1 MLGLLGKTSVFAQQA
16 RKTRRAPMTV
26 EGLEGRELLA
36 ANFTL
41 ADTLNARDVINLYE
55 LNVVQSIETSRL
67 NETAQFQQV
76 IANGN
81 ARSVGL
87 YNAYLT
93 LVASEKTATPDQLP
107 AIRQAEK
114 NTLLSIQAVRGLM
127 RQATVVDS
135 VTQQTLQQ
143 NYNQVVATFNNT
155 QNNLSR
161 GNNPFLTV
169 PHAENALAALGRAAA
184 QHAAS
189 AEAKLATINNQILGP
204 LFIGVPA
211 QA

>member
-1 MLGLLGKTSVFAQQA
+1 
-16 RKTRRAPMTV
+16 MTV

-189 AEAKLATINNQILGP
+189 AEAKLTVINNQILGP